1 MNLAGICAGHA
12 RAYYPKH
19 RDSIREN
26 HAGANFSYK
35 SRGLH
40 LRAVS
45 GRRDRTLVK
54 YDCGVSPDSRP
65 VIDDRTG
72 KYYPVVKAML
82 GPASRHLWRTKI
94 TGLENIPANGG
105 AIIAPN
111 HISFLDSALLMGILP
126 RQILFVGKAE
136 YLDDWKTKYLF
147 PATGMIPID
156 RSGGKASTAAL
167 DAAAGVLESGRLFG
181 IYPEGTRSRSGF
193 LHKGRTGVARI
204 SMRTGAPVI
213 PCGIVGTDKIQPPDA
228 AFPKLFQHC
237 EFHFG
242 RPIKPDRYVKRGAD
256 ARTYREF
263 TDEIMFEIRELSGR
277 EYVDR
282 YAGAADTNTE
292 EKTTSAEALRTA
304 T

>member
-1 MNLAGICAGHA
+1 M
-12 RAYYPKH
+12 
-19 RDSIREN
+19 
-26 HAGANFSYK
+26 F
-35 SRGLH
+35 
-40 LRAVS
+40 AVS
-45 GRRDRTLVK
+45 
-54 YDCGVSPDSRP
+54 YDCHVSL
-65 VIDDRTG
+65 DDRTG

-82 GPASRHLWRTKI
+82 GPASRKLWRTKV
-94 TGLENIPANGG
+94 TGLENIPESGG

-167 DAAAGVLESGRLFG
+167 DAAADVLETGRLFG

-204 SMRTGAPVI
+204 SLRTGAPVI

-228 AFPKLFQHC
+228 PMPKFFQSC
-237 EFHFG
+237 EFNFG
-242 RPIKPDRYVKRGAD
+242 RPIKPERYARRGAD

-263 TDEIMFEIRELSGR
+263 TDEIMFEIRELSGQ

-282 YAGAADTNTE
+282 YAGQAETGTE
-292 EKTTSAEALRTA
+292 QDKTAAEALNA
-304 T
+304 KA